1 MVVILTIKF
10 REPRFPNVEEY
21 VNSLPR
27 DYKVVTNLSMSR
39 RSHLSSKEDLL
50 IENVTTSSLISD
62 PKTNNLS
69 LRRQVYFK

>member
-1 MVVILTIKF
+1 MVVILTVKF
-10 REPRFPNVEEY
+10 REPRFPKVEEY

-27 DYKVVTNLSMSR
+27 DYRVVTNLSMSR

-69 LRRQVYFK
+69 LRRQIYFK